1 MNAQVDAFIENAKR
15 WSDEYRALR
24 HIVLQTGLT
33 EAYKWGKPCY
43 TLNDN
48 NVLIIQG
55 FKHFCALLFTKGAL
69 IEDPTG
75 LLQWPGEHTQS
86 AKRSCFNN
94 VEEIQQQAVA
104 VRACIE
110 DAIRVEK
117 AGLKVEFKK
126 SKAFSVPAEF
136 QQRLE
141 ELPALKTAFE
151 SLTPGRQ
158 RAYLMYFSN
167 AKQSKTR
174 AARVEKHLE
183 RILDGLGL
191 TD

>member
-1 MNAQVDAFIENAKR
+1 MNAQVDAFIDNAKR
-15 WSDEYRALR
+15 WSDEYRAMR
-24 HIVLQTGLT
+24 HIVLQSGLT

-69 IEDPTG
+69 IEDPAG
-75 LLQWPGEHTQS
+75 ILQWPGEHTQS
-86 AKRSCFNN
+86 AKRCCFSD
-94 VEEIQQQAVA
+94 VENIHQDAA
-104 VRACIE
+104 AIRACID

-126 SKAFSVPAEF
+126 TEAFSVPPEF

-141 ELPALKTAFE
+141 ELPTLKSAFE

-158 RAYLMYFSN
+158 RAYLLYFSN

-174 AARVEKHLE
+174 AARVEKYLE